1 MRNELLVFG
10 CLAHD
15 PESILA
21 AVYRLA
27 FMAGKGF
34 ADLPFRS
41 VCVPLLGLKLLIA
54 GFTDAN
60 HRGGGSLYHPEF
72 PLLHDC
78 SLAHLVGRA

>member
-1 MRNELLVFG
+1 MTSRLLVFG
-10 CLAHD
+10 RLAHD
-15 PESILA
+15 PQGVLA

-41 VCVPLLGLKLLIA
+41 ICVRLSGLKLLIA
-54 GFTDAN
+54 CFTNAN
-60 HRGGGSLYHPEF
+60 HRGRGALYNSEF

-78 SLAHLVGRA
+78 SLAHLARRA

>member
-1 MRNELLVFG
+1 MRNRLFVFCG
-10 CLAHD
+10 LAHD
-15 PESILA
+15 SQSILA

-41 VCVPLLGLKLLIA
+41 ICVRLSGLKLLIA

-60 HRGGGSLYHPEF
+60 HRGRGALYNSEF
-72 PLLHDC
+72 PLLHNC
-78 SLAHLVGRA
+78 SLAHLAGRT

>member
-1 MRNELLVFG
+1 MTSRLLVFG
-10 CLAHD
+10 CFSHD
-15 PESILA
+15 PQSILA

-41 VCVPLLGLKLLIA
+41 LCVRLSGLKLLIA

-60 HRGGGSLYHPEF
+60 HRGRGALYNPEF

-78 SLAHLVGRA
+78 SLAYLAGRA